1 MAEPLETVLA
11 DAGVEP
17 ALASGIMA
25 DGWTLRTFREIA
37 ATAADFTDALFAELC
52 PHNDHLTLLQKAS
65 IRSAWRIAQQPET
78 LQGSSTDG
86 SVQVAHSGSV
96 ADGSWSEV
104 FPPKL
109 NNETVTSLKKQ
120 FLQNYPSEV
129 LTSDTQP
136 SSRLLALAYQLT
148 QKKDFKWLPWK
159 FRMSM
164 SRSEDMAMSRA
175 SKAPRLENLQLHQL
189 LIDEVPS
196 LEINNQSLGL
206 NALRQMFEIHNY
218 ARALVGACHLHRL
231 RAYTLKLM
239 SLLSVRLDQD
249 SGLRAPNMLEA
260 QQADKTIWYHISEL
274 CESATW
280 SLDDALLEFTQNR
293 GDLAT
298 LLQPR
303 PRFHKIAPAPA
314 NTPSKGN
321 KGSKGGSKGAKSSKG
336 GSKPGVRWLSEIWR
350 GSQKKTLCMRFQSGK
365 CSNKDCRYEHACGY
379 PKPDGT
385 ACGANHAAIDHDKTP
400 H

>member
-1 MAEPLETVLA
+1 MAESLETVLA

-65 IRSAWRIAQQPET
+65 IRSAWRNAQQPET

-86 SVQVAHSGSV
+86 SVPVAHSGSV

-218 ARALVGACHLHRL
+218 AWALVGACHLHRL
-231 RAYTLKLM
+231 RAYTLKFM

-249 SGLRAPNMLEA
+249 SGLRTPNMLEA

-365 CSNKDCRYEHACGY
+365 CSNKDCRYEHAC
-379 PKPDGT
+379 
-385 ACGANHAAIDHDKTP
+385 
-400 H
+400 

>member
-17 ALASGIMA
+17 ALASGIVA

-37 ATAADFTDALFAELC
+37 ATAADFNDALFAELC
-52 PHNDHLTLLQKAS
+52 PHNETLTLLQKAS
-65 IRSAWRIAQQPET
+65 IRSAWRSAHQQDIP
-78 LQGSSTDG
+78 QGASADG
-86 SVQVAHSGSV
+86 SGPATNSGS
-96 ADGSWSEV
+96 ATDGSWSEV

-109 NNETVTSLKKQ
+109 NNETGNALKKQ

-129 LTSDTQP
+129 LTADTQP

-218 ARALVGACHLHRL
+218 AWSLVGACHLHIL
-231 RAYTLKLM
+231 RAYTL
-239 SLLSVRLDQD
+239 
-249 SGLRAPNMLEA
+249 
-260 QQADKTIWYHISEL
+260 
-274 CESATW
+274 
-280 SLDDALLEFTQNR
+280 
-293 GDLAT
+293 
-298 LLQPR
+298 
-303 PRFHKIAPAPA
+303 
-314 NTPSKGN
+314 
-321 KGSKGGSKGAKSSKG
+321 
-336 GSKPGVRWLSEIWR
+336 
-350 GSQKKTLCMRFQSGK
+350 
-365 CSNKDCRYEHACGY
+365 
-379 PKPDGT
+379 
-385 ACGANHAAIDHDKTP
+385 
-400 H
+400 

>member
-65 IRSAWRIAQQPET
+65 IRSAWRSAQQPET

-196 LEINNQSLGL
+196 L
-206 NALRQMFEIHNY
+206 
-218 ARALVGACHLHRL
+218 
-231 RAYTLKLM
+231 
-239 SLLSVRLDQD
+239 
-249 SGLRAPNMLEA
+249 
-260 QQADKTIWYHISEL
+260 
-274 CESATW
+274 
-280 SLDDALLEFTQNR
+280 
-293 GDLAT
+293 
-298 LLQPR
+298 
-303 PRFHKIAPAPA
+303 
-314 NTPSKGN
+314 
-321 KGSKGGSKGAKSSKG
+321 
-336 GSKPGVRWLSEIWR
+336 
-350 GSQKKTLCMRFQSGK
+350 
-365 CSNKDCRYEHACGY
+365 
-379 PKPDGT
+379 
-385 ACGANHAAIDHDKTP
+385 
-400 H
+400 